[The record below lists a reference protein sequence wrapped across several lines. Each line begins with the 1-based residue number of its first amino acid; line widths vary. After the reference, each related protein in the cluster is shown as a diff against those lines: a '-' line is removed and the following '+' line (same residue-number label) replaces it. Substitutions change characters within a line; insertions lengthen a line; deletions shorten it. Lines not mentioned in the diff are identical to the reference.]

1 MAQIYLARVRFN
13 LERGSKCR
21 DHLTEQRVKLF
32 CDRCETRRSKMALKH
47 SDTRKKTTGLDGAHA
62 DCHNRCFT

>member
-1 MAQIYLARVRFN
+1 MAQIYLAHVRFN

-32 CDRCETRRSKMALKH
+32 CDRCKTRRSKMALPH
-47 SDTRKKTTGLDGAHA
+47 SDTRKKMTGLDGAHA